1 MESHGAQKL
10 SHVLR
15 EKGQVKVCS
24 QSKSKE
30 RVSESSKSALRN
42 CGRAKN
48 LIGKFLFGFVCE
60 LAAITKVISET

>member
-15 EKGQVKVCS
+15 EKGQVKICS
-24 QSKSKE
+24 QSKGE
-30 RVSESSKSALRN
+30 QRISESSESALRN
-42 CGRAKN
+42 CGWAKN

-60 LAAITKVISET
+60 LAAIAKVISET